1 MRIAVCTQV
10 NHIEIQQQPLPKVDS
25 HQVLV
30 KVSVCGICGS
40 DLAAWQ
46 GSGHKKYP
54 YTPGHEFCGTI
65 EKLGKNVVG
74 FHVGQRVVIDP
85 NLGCGKCRFC
95 RMGKPNICD
104 FLKTRS
110 VKSNGGFAEYVALD
124 YRMVYY
130 LPDEIEDCLAPFI
143 EPLSCALYAAR
154 SAKVESGEKVV
165 IFGGGLMGM
174 LTGVALNSSKTEII
188 LVEPAESRR
197 ESVGRLLDIK
207 TLSPTEMQDCDLAG
221 RIDVAIEYSG
231 SGHALSQ
238 AIKILRK
245 AGRIVLAGL
254 IMNPKAA
261 DISLIDV
268 TTRELEIKGVWLNP
282 NAFEEAIRLTIEHK
296 NILRQLKT
304 EVFRLDDIGAALER
318 ALEQDVNKVFVKP

>member
-1 MRIAVCTQV
+1 MKTAVCTKV
-10 NHIEIQQQPLPKVDS
+10 NHIEIQQWPLPEIDRDK
-25 HQVLV
+25 VLV
-30 KVSVCGICGS
+30 KVSICGICGS

-54 YTPGHEFCGTI
+54 YTPGHEFCGII
-65 EKLGKNVVG
+65 EKIGEAVVG
-74 FHVGQRVVIDP
+74 FSIGQRIVIDP
-85 NLGCGKCRFC
+85 NLGCGQCRFC

-104 FLKTRS
+104 FLKTRP

-124 YRMVYY
+124 YRMVYH

-143 EPLSCALYAAR
+143 EPFSCAIYAAC
-154 SAKVESGEKVV
+154 SAKVESEEKVV

-174 LTGVALNSSKTEII
+174 LTSVALKSSEAEII

-197 ESVGRLLDIK
+197 ELAGRLLDIK
-207 TLSPTEMQDCDLAG
+207 TLSPAEMQDSDLAG
-221 RIDVAIEYSG
+221 EIDVAIEYSG

-238 AIKILRK
+238 AIRILRK

-254 IMNPKAA
+254 IMNPNAA

-268 TTRELEIKGVWLNP
+268 TTKELEIRGVWLNP
-282 NAFEEAIRLTIEHK
+282 NAFEKAIRLTIEYK

-304 EVFRLDDIGAALER
+304 EVFRLDDIVAALER
-318 ALEQDVNKVFVKP
+318 ALRQNVNKVFVKP